1 MSEGRRKVLFT
12 RVLEKECP
20 ERHAVQ
26 SAGCALV
33 ELEVLRFEPGRE
45 LAKLPERLRG
55 DLPPD
60 LIAITS
66 ARAAQALADSLG
78 PDLDVRPVLVAVG
91 RATAAPLTRIGA
103 EVEVSPGTGALEMA
117 EWLLAR
123 HPEPGRALFLR
134 GNLSLDTLPDAL
146 EDAGWEVE
154 ELEVYR
160 TVGVQVHVAPLLSAM
175 EKRLLASAVFA
186 SPSAVDS
193 LRQNL
198 DSSAWRTLMSIPC
211 IAQGQS
217 TEIRLSRAGAT
228 RVMRAPAADG
238 EGVAEVLSS
247 ILKG

>member
-12 RVLEKECP
+12 RVLDKDCP

-26 SAGCALV
+26 SAGCAQI

-45 LAKLPERLRG
+45 ISKLSERLRS
-55 DLPPD
+55 DTPPD
-60 LIAITS
+60 LIALTS
-66 ARAAQALADSLG
+66 ARASEALAAALG
-78 PDLDVRPVLVAVG
+78 PDLEVLPVCVAVG
-91 RATAAPLTRIGA
+91 KATAEPLARLGV
-103 EVEVSPGTGALEMA
+103 EVEISPGTGALEMA

-123 HPEPGRALFLR
+123 HPEPRRALFLR

-160 TVGVQVHVAPLLSAM
+160 TIGVHVNVAQLLSAM
-175 EKRLLASAVFA
+175 DKHLLAAAVFA

-193 LRQNL
+193 LRQNM
-198 DSSAWRTLMSIPC
+198 DSAAWRTLMGIPC
-211 IAQGQS
+211 IAQGTT
-217 TEIRLSRAGAT
+217 TEIRLTRAGAT

-238 EGVAEVLSS
+238 EGVAEALTS